1 MIELALSRVEKYYG
15 ANKILNNITFE
26 VKTGEKVGI
35 IGRNGSGKTT
45 ILKIISGIE
54 KQDKGEL
61 IIKKG
66 ATLGYLDQIP
76 KYPKEYTV
84 LDVLKT
90 AFERQKNMLKNMRN
104 FELQMS
110 KLSGKELDIVI
121 KKYGELQQS
130 FEHEGGYEMEENL
143 SKVCTGLGITEWFK
157 VQKFEVL
164 SGGEK
169 SMVILGKIL
178 LQNPDILLLDEPS
191 NHLDMEAMEWLEE
204 FLSKYKGIIVIVS
217 HDRYFLDSVVTK
229 VVEIE
234 DMNSQTYKGNYSEYI
249 KEKKARM
256 ILQLEAFEEQQK
268 KIKAMEKSIK
278 DLREWGKRGD
288 NEKFFKRAESIQK
301 RLDKISRIDKPILER
316 DNMKITFNIN
326 DRSGKDVVSIEGLIK
341 SFDKKNLFDEA
352 NMHIKYGERVA
363 IIGKNGSGK
372 STLIKMLINE
382 YSADYGKIQLGTGVN
397 IGYLPQ
403 NIMFS
408 DDKQNILEYFMGDIV
423 ITEGKARAYLAR
435 FMFYGESVFKK
446 VKNLSGGEKSR
457 LKLCKLMFNDINFL
471 VLDEPTNHLDIDSRE
486 TLEQALLEFKGT
498 ILLISH
504 DRYFINTLC
513 NRIIELKNKK
523 LVNYG
528 GNYEYYREKRMEEKS
543 SIDEENNIKKINLQ
557 KNNSKGIE
565 KENFNKSKEK
575 NVQYELSELEKKI
588 NSLENYID
596 ELNNNMCKY
605 SYDFEKLNEIC
616 EQKSILQK
624 QVDMLMEEW
633 INLA

>member
-234 DMNSQTYKGNYSEYI
+234 YMNSQTYKGNYSEYI

-278 DLREWGKRGD
+278 ELREWGKRGD

-382 YSADYGKIQLGTGVN
+382 YSVDYGKIQLGTGVN

-557 KNNSKGIE
+557 KNNSKVIE

-596 ELNNNMCKY
+596 ELNNNMSKY

>member
-1 MIELALSRVEKYYG
+1 MIELALSGVEKYYG
-15 ANKILNNITFE
+15 ATKIFNNITFE
-26 VKTGEKVGI
+26 VKTGEKIGI
-35 IGRNGSGKTT
+35 IGRNGTGKTT

-54 KQDKGEL
+54 KQDKGE
-61 IIKKG
+61 IMIKKG

-76 KYPKEYTV
+76 KYPRRYTV

-90 AFERQKNMLKNMRN
+90 AFERQEGILKSMRN

-110 KLSGKELDIVI
+110 NLSGKELDIII
-121 KKYGELQQS
+121 KKYGDLQQA

-143 SKVCTGLGITEWFK
+143 SKVCTGLGITEGLK

-204 FLSKYKGIIVIVS
+204 FLSKYKGVVVIVS
-217 HDRYFLDSVVTK
+217 HDRYFLDSVVSK
-229 VVEIE
+229 IVEIE
-234 DMNSQTYKGNYSEYI
+234 DMDSQIYKGNYSDYI
-249 KEKKARM
+249 REKRKRTL
-256 ILQLEAFEEQQK
+256 LQLEAFEEQQK

-278 DLREWGKRGD
+278 DLREWGRRGE

-301 RLDKISRIDKPILER
+301 RLDKITRINKPILER
-316 DNMKITFNIN
+316 DNMKIIFNSN
-326 DRSGKDVVSIEGLIK
+326 DRSGKDVVCMEGLVK
-341 SFDKKNLFDEA
+341 KFDKKILFNDA
-352 NMHIKYGERVA
+352 NMYVRYGERVA
-363 IIGKNGSGK
+363 LIGKNGSGK

-382 YSADYGKIQLGTGVN
+382 YSADHGKIQLGAGVN

-403 NIMFS
+403 NIIFNN
-408 DDKQNILEYFMGDIV
+408 DEHTILECFMEDIV

-457 LKLCKLMFNDINFL
+457 LKLCKLMFNNINFL

-486 TLEQALLEFKGT
+486 TLEQALLEFQGT
-498 ILLISH
+498 VLLISH
-504 DRYFINTLC
+504 DRYFINTLSD
-513 NRIIELKNKK
+513 RIVELKNKK

-528 GNYEYYREKRMEEKS
+528 GNYEYYKQKRMKEKLL
-543 SIDEENNIKKINLQ
+543 INKENNIE
-557 KNNSKGIE
+557 KGIIQQNSN
-565 KENFNKSKEK
+565 KENKKVTYDKNKEK
-575 NVQYELSELEKKI
+575 NIKYKLRQLEVKI
-588 NSLENYID
+588 NTLENQID
-596 ELNNNMCKY
+596 KLNNNMAQY
-605 SYDFEKLNEIC
+605 SYDFQKLNEIC
-616 EQKSILQK
+616 EQKAILEN
-624 QVDMLMEEW
+624 QVDILMEEW
-633 INLA
+633 INLV